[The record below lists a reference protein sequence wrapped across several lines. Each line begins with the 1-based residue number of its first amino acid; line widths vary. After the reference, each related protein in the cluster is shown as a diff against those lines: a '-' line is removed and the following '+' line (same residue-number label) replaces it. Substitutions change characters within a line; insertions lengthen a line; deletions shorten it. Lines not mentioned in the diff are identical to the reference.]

1 MPDLAADGLLFFL
14 QSSDTLFPTGAYAH
28 SLGMEEMIRDG
39 AVTSEAT
46 LLEFLQQHIL
56 PATQHLDLPLVAWA
70 HRAAAA
76 DDRSALRDTDILA
89 GALRPARELRAASL
103 QIGRRRLAMLAA
115 VRPTPL
121 LLDFQAQTLDDPQ
134 LGHATTVW
142 GAACSPLPIDSTLQ
156 AFFYQAVSCFCG
168 AAPKL
173 LRIGQEAAQ
182 RVLTAALQDAHH
194 IVQAALHIPKEDIGF
209 FDPILD
215 LASMRHELASERLFI
230 S

>member
-39 AVTSEAT
+39 AVTNEAT

-103 QIGRRRLAMLAA
+103 QIGRRRLAML
-115 VRPTPL
+115 
-121 LLDFQAQTLDDPQ
+121 
-134 LGHATTVW
+134 
-142 GAACSPLPIDSTLQ
+142 I
-156 AFFYQAVSCFCG
+156 
-168 AAPKL
+168 
-173 LRIGQEAAQ
+173 
-182 RVLTAALQDAHH
+182 
-194 IVQAALHIPKEDIGF
+194 
-209 FDPILD
+209 
-215 LASMRHELASERLFI
+215 
-230 S
+230 